1 MVSIQF
7 DEILNKIYR
16 LKITHLNH
24 QGYGV
29 ASNLAINKRLKKI
42 HLIIPGT
49 LPNEII
55 LAKPT
60 K

>member
-29 ASNLAINKRLKKI
+29 ASNLAINKRLKKNPFNYPRNI
-42 HLIIPGT
+42 
-49 LPNEII
+49 
-55 LAKPT
+55 T